1 MSSGYEV
8 PTKYTECVK
17 SHRVTELEQGQ
28 EGQES
33 FATFQQRKSAVPQP
47 SVAAEQICQVSV
59 KMTLRRI

>member
-1 MSSGYEV
+1 M
-8 PTKYTECVK
+8 
-17 SHRVTELEQGQ
+17 TELERSQ

-47 SVAAEQICQVSV
+47 SVAAQQAICQVSV